1 MPICACGCDEST
13 EGGTFR
19 PGHDSKLRAEAERRA
34 GGVISLAKLVDAAVE
49 FVDDAVTLDQLGDR
63 IKQLM
68 VRSRP
73 PVA

>member
-1 MPICACGCDEST
+1 
-13 EGGTFR
+13 
-19 PGHDSKLRAEAERRA
+19 
-34 GGVISLAKLVDAAVE
+34 VDG
-49 FVDDAVTLDQLGDR
+49 AVTLDQLGDR